1 METISARPILDFPAC
16 LAAFPSLTISP
27 SVFIATSEDLTLG
40 VIPVDVA
47 VTHGW
52 AHAQKALVPRAVM
65 PYRRRGGERSDRA
78 ARGGP
83 QSSC

>member
-1 METISARPILDFPAC
+1 METISAWPILDFPAR
-16 LAAFPSLTISP
+16 LAAFPSLTLC
-27 SVFIATSEDLTLG
+27 FFGTSEDLTLG

-52 AHAQKALVPRAVM
+52 AHAQKALVSHAVI
-65 PYRRRGGERSDRA
+65 PYGRRGGERSDRA